1 MSEKKGKSILFINGI
16 FDGHFT
22 GSVEIVKDLISLGYK
37 VKCYILTKFEE
48 RLKPTGAEI
57 ITFDA
62 TINPEDLAKLPPN
75 APPFA
80 ANVLFYAKF
89 YDKIL
94 DYALKNEKSGVYDYL
109 IVDRFF
115 DGNEL
120 NKIFK
125 ASTVICTY
133 SCCISEEPEE
143 LIKIR
148 QGRIQA
154 FIPINKKYKMNLREY
169 VDMHYHPDAKYK
181 LMLTSRIFHPVT
193 KLIDDSFYFI
203 GPSIEKRPEDKSFTF
218 KKSENKRL
226 IYISLGTLFNK
237 NIDLFKKFI
246 EAFKN
251 SKDFQIIMSIGHNID
266 IKKLG
271 EIPENFLIYQYC
283 PQPQILA
290 MTDVFIT
297 HGGINSINEALL
309 INSVPMIVIPQ
320 FADQFINARLV
331 ENNGAGIALNNNNIT
346 TEILLNSVNN
356 ILNNEKKYKAGIAK
370 VLKSFD
376 EARSERKKVY
386 EKILV

>member
-22 GSVEIVKDLISLGYK
+22 GSVEIVKDLISLGHK
-37 VKCYILTKFEE
+37 VKCYTLTKFEE

-57 ITFDA
+57 ITFDPKISPA
-62 TINPEDLAKLPPN
+62 ELAKLPPN
-75 APPFA
+75 LPLYTS
-80 ANVLFYAKF
+80 NILFYINF
-89 YDKIL
+89 YEKIL

-133 SCCISEEPEE
+133 SSGVSEEPEE
-143 LIKIR
+143 LKKLHQIR
-148 QGRIQA
+148 MIPYV
-154 FIPINKKYKMNLREY
+154 PINKKYNVNIREY

-181 LMLTSRIFHPVT
+181 LVLTSRTFHPVT
-193 KLIDDSFYFI
+193 KIIDDSFYFI

-218 KKSENKRL
+218 KKGDNKKL

-251 SKDFQIIMSIGHNID
+251 SKDFQIIMSTGYNID

-271 EIPENFLIYQYC
+271 EIPDNFLIYQYC

-297 HGGINSINEALL
+297 HGGINSINEALF

-320 FADQFINARLV
+320 FADQFMNAKLV
-331 ENNGAGIALNNNNIT
+331 ESNEAGIALDNNNIT